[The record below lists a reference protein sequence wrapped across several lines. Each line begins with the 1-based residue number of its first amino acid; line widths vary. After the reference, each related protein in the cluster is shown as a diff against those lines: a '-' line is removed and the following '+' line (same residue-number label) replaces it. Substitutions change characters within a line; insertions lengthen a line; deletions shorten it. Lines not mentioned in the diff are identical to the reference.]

1 MVTWSLD
8 FLEIF
13 QQFCQTAKSSSPC
26 QPCSAWS
33 WRGPRCRGKDLLLV
47 WRDQPTSLSLSPFAA
62 ALQNSCLFLCKKF
75 FFLFQLSH
83 ELQHVSRCNT
93 VIKSYYAISA
103 PSLLRLCSTRVFKV
117 PDEPCAIQSH
127 QGRLEWLPTR
137 SFLSFSP
144 SFFSHPLDNFLASL
158 HSCNALVTWNPC
170 HPSSAVWHFPKMY
183 EHCMNEI
190 FWKRK

>member
-1 MVTWSLD
+1 MQR
-8 FLEIF
+8 EG
-13 QQFCQTAKSSSPC
+13 SSSGMKGSAH
-26 QPCSAWS
+26 QPQPQPLRCCSAEFMS
-33 WRGPRCRGKDLLLV
+33 F
-47 WRDQPTSLSLSPFAA
+47 SL
-62 ALQNSCLFLCKKF
+62 QKV

-83 ELQHVSRCNT
+83 ELQHVSRCYT
-93 VIKSYYAISA
+93 VINCYDAISA

-158 HSCNALVTWNPC
+158 HSCNALVT
-170 HPSSAVWHFPKMY
+170 
-183 EHCMNEI
+183 
-190 FWKRK
+190 